1 MNRIVCTI
9 VTPDF
14 LTQAAAL
21 MLSIRALGASCR
33 YVILATEPVPT
44 TLEGAEILTPDVL
57 CDPDGLVASITAKY
71 GENLD
76 HLRWSLKGAFIR
88 HLVSMNPDCC
98 VLYCDCDLCFFAWPD
113 YIFQCLDAG
122 GIVLTPHWRPLDPVN
137 ASEEFRLNFLD
148 GLFNAGCI
156 AANRAGSAALT
167 WWSEACL
174 AACESNYQKGL
185 YHDQRYLDL
194 LPIYFPETV
203 ICRHQGIN
211 IADWNNHL
219 RKRDQSGI
227 APVPDRWPVTLVH
240 FTAHTIERI
249 RRGDDLPLVPFLQR
263 YEELLCLASALV
275 QTDA

>member
-14 LTQAAAL
+14 LTEAAAL
-21 MLSIRALGASCR
+21 MLSIRALGENCR

-44 TLEGAEILTPDVL
+44 TLERAEILTPDVL
-57 CDPDGLVASITAKY
+57 CDSDGLVANIIAKY
-71 GENLD
+71 RENTDL
-76 HLRWSLKGAFIR
+76 LRWSLKGVFIR
-88 HLVSMNPDCC
+88 HLVSLNRDSQ
-98 VLYCDCDLCFFAWPD
+98 VLYCDCDMCFFARPD
-113 YIFQCLDAG
+113 YIFECLNAG
-122 GIVLTPHWRPLDPVN
+122 GIVLTPHWRPLDPTG

-148 GLFNAGCI
+148 GLYNAGCI
-156 AANRAGSAALT
+156 AANRTGIAALS

-174 AACESNYQKGL
+174 AACESSYQKGL

-194 LPIYFPETV
+194 MPIYFPETV

-211 IADWNNHL
+211 VADWNCHL
-219 RKRDQSGI
+219 REPDQSGV

-249 RRGDDLPLVPFLQR
+249 RRGDDLPLLPFLER
-263 YEELLCLASALV
+263 YEEFLRLASALV
-275 QTDA
+275 QAGA